1 MPRLNWPKPM
11 PEKTS
16 KNNPLDNVFIA
27 CGGTGGHLFPGLAV
41 GQELRQ
47 RGCAVTLMV
56 SPKDVDQ
63 QAIQSITGMGIVTLP
78 AVGLSSSRLL
88 GFMRGLWRSYRLA
101 KACFERRPPKFVLA
115 MGSFIS
121 APPIIA
127 AKRCGAKT
135 FLHESNSVPGRA
147 NRWLAHWVDGA
158 FVFFPPTAE
167 KLAARRV
174 EVVGMPVRPQFL
186 EPMTARAA
194 RTAMGLDPEAPV
206 LLVMGG
212 SQGARKVNELVLRIA
227 PQLRL
232 AIPSLQFVH
241 LTGEHD
247 VESAR
252 ASYTAHNIPA
262 VVHAFWS
269 EMGLALAAADV
280 AVSRAGASSLAELA
294 ARQLP
299 AVLIPYPAAAN
310 NHQFHNARAFVQTGA
325 ARMLAQDTATPD
337 HLAHEILELI
347 RNPLKRSAM
356 QSALADWNA
365 PAAAGDIA
373 ERILHWP
380 AYADHSSHVPGPKLK
395 PQKLGPLNV

>member
-1 MPRLNWPKPM
+1 MPM
-11 PEKTS
+11 PEKKFKSST
-16 KNNPLDNVFIA
+16 LENVAIA

-47 RGCAVTLMV
+47 RGCFVTLMV

-78 AVGLSSSRLL
+78 AVGLSRSGFPRFLSGLL
-88 GFMRGLWRSYRLA
+88 RSYRLA
-101 KACFERRPPKFVLA
+101 TACFAQRPPQVVLA
-115 MGSFIS
+115 MGGYIS

-127 AKRCGAKT
+127 GKRFGAKT
-135 FLHESNSVPGRA
+135 FLHESNSIPGRA
-147 NRWLAHWVDGA
+147 NRWLARWVDGA
-158 FVFFPPTAE
+158 FVYFPPTAE
-167 KLAARRV
+167 MLAARRV

-186 EPMTARAA
+186 EPTSAGAARA
-194 RTAMGLDPEAPV
+194 AMGLDPEAPV

-212 SQGARKVNELVLRIA
+212 SQGARKVNELVLGVA
-227 PQLRL
+227 PQLRR
-232 AIPSLQFVH
+232 AIPNLQFVH
-241 LTGEHD
+241 LTGGHD
-247 VESAR
+247 LESVRAR
-252 ASYTAHNIPA
+252 YKELNLPA
-262 VVHAFWS
+262 MVHSFWS

-310 NHQFHNARAFVQTGA
+310 NHQYYNARAFVQSGA
-325 ARMLAQDTATPD
+325 ARMLPQDSATPEA
-337 HLAHEILELI
+337 LAEEIMELI

-373 ERILHWP
+373 ERMLHWP
-380 AYADHSSHVPGPKLK
+380 APADHSHHVPGPKLK
-395 PQKLGPLNV
+395 PQNLGPLNV

>member
-1 MPRLNWPKPM
+1 MPM
-11 PEKTS
+11 PEETL
-16 KNNPLDNVFIA
+16 KNSPPENVVIA

-78 AVGLSSSRLL
+78 AVGLSTARLL
-88 GFMRGLWRSYRLA
+88 SFTRGLWRSYRLA
-101 KACFERRPPKFVLA
+101 SSCFAQRPPKFVLA
-115 MGSFIS
+115 MGGYIS
-121 APPIIA
+121 TPPIIA
-127 AKRCGAKT
+127 GKRCGAKT
-135 FLHESNSVPGRA
+135 FLHESNSIPGRA
-147 NRWLAHWVDGA
+147 NRWLARWVDGA
-158 FVFFPPTAE
+158 FVYFPPAAE

-174 EVVGMPVRPQFL
+174 EAVGMPVRPQFL
-186 EPMTARAA
+186 EPITRAAA
-194 RTAMGLDPEAPV
+194 RTAMGLEPEAPV

-212 SQGARKVNELVLRIA
+212 SQGARKVNDLVVRVV
-227 PQLRL
+227 PQLRQ
-232 AIPSLQFVH
+232 AIPNLQFVH

-247 VESAR
+247 AESVRAR
-252 ASYTAHNIPA
+252 YKVLGVPA
-262 VVHAFWS
+262 LVHAFWG

-280 AVSRAGASSLAELA
+280 AVSRAGASSMAELA

-299 AVLIPYPAAAN
+299 AILIPYPTAAN
-310 NHQFHNARAFVQTGA
+310 NHQHFNALAFVQSGA
-325 ARMLAQDTATPD
+325 ARMLAQDSTTPD

-347 RNPLKRSAM
+347 RNPLLRSAM
-356 QSALADWNA
+356 QGALADWHA

-380 AYADHSSHVPGPKLK
+380 AEADHSSHASGPKLK